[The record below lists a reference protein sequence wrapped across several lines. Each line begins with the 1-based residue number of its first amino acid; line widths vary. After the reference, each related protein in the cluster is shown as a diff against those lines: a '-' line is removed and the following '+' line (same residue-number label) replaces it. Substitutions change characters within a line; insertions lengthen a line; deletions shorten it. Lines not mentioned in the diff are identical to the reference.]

1 MSVDVV
7 YVYSMFRGT
16 LSYAIL
22 VENDQ
27 DVSVFFPETT
37 HEDVRTATTDI
48 INISVQRAQTMRT
61 ADNGLWSYLML
72 NQMSPNEHSSFATRE
87 EAEQDIE
94 KTMKEGKVVAHFD
107 AG

>member
-27 DVSVFFPETT
+27 DVSVHFPENT
-37 HEDVRTATTDI
+37 HEDVRAAVVEVV
-48 INISVQRAQTMRT
+48 NVSVQRAQTMQT

-72 NQMSPNEHSSFATRE
+72 NQMSPNEHASFETRE
-87 EAEQDIE
+87 EAEQDI
-94 KTMKEGKVVAHFD
+94 KNTMEEGKVVAHFD